1 MEVKVVPDDVFGLI
15 HGKAGVITLSDGSRT
30 SFIGS
35 VNETYSAWKLNYE
48 IMWEDDSEASVTWVQ
63 EEFDYFWNSPYAV
76 PLSEFVVEDIN
87 RIANRTVIN
96 KVEEWQRRT
105 SPT

>member
-1 MEVKVVPDDVFGLI
+1 MMFWFNSW
-15 HGKAGVITLSDGSRT
+15 KAGVITLSDGSRT

-63 EEFDYFWNSPYAV
+63 EEFDYFG
-76 PLSEFVVEDIN
+76 
-87 RIANRTVIN
+87 TVLMQYPFLN
-96 KVEEWQRRT
+96 L
-105 SPT
+105 